1 MRVAADTSVLLLLL
15 DSSKAAEQSEQR
27 ALVTSWLAANKAE
40 LVIPTPV
47 LTELLARL
55 GPEQR
60 ATLAGE
66 LKGKFEATPLDTK
79 GAVLAADAGGPERGS
94 KTRQEIK
101 FDAIVVGAAA
111 AAKLPLL
118 TLDGDQVKMAGRI
131 KAPVVDLKAA

>member
-1 MRVAADTSVLLLLL
+1 LALTYTSCG
-15 DSSKAAEQSEQR
+15 SS
-27 ALVTSWLAANKAE
+27 
-40 LVIPTPV
+40 
-47 LTELLARL
+47 
-55 GPEQR
+55 G
-60 ATLAGE
+60 
-66 LKGKFEATPLDTK
+66 
-79 GAVLAADAGGPERGS
+79 AGGPERGS